1 MISIPLYVLV
11 GCSQSDQIKEV
22 RWDEPS
28 ADGDAREENLHG
40 DFFHWDFIFILF
52 IFLNHTVCWWS
63 CMTPHSAAALIE
75 YWQGKLSSV
84 SCSVYIIP
92 PSRHIIDSVEAS
104 GAAWCLAHG
113 GDRRDFWSLIVRDTK
128 AREALLEQ
136 WGQSSCFFCFFPPR
150 TPPATNTQRCVQ
162 QTYKKKKKIGVK
174 GERQQARWH
183 VKLPRWCIA

>member
-1 MISIPLYVLV
+1 M
-11 GCSQSDQIKEV
+11 
-22 RWDEPS
+22 RWTECRWRCWGRKPPW
-28 ADGDAREENLHG
+28 GV
-40 DFFHWDFIFILF
+40 FYYFLF
-52 IFLNHTVCWWS
+52 YFFLNHTVCWWS

-92 PSRHIIDSVEAS
+92 PSCHIIDSVEAS
-104 GAAWCLAHG
+104 GAAWCLSHA

-136 WGQSSCFFCFFPPR
+136 WGQSSCFLFFFSPPR

-162 QTYKKKKKIGVK
+162 QTYKKKKNRCEG
-174 GERQQARWH
+174 GATAGAMT
-183 VKLPRWCIA
+183 C